1 MAITL
6 IPLSRKF
13 RSIDVESRIRV
24 ATNQLDNKTIGMTD
38 FKALIN
44 VNTLNLIEALGD
56 KTARDYRIKVT
67 RTVTADNE
75 IDLSDLKINNI
86 IKLKDSDYG
95 LIGVKD
101 EDEWENLGNIEDYR
115 ESIFFIRY
123 GEIIS
128 IFKGNLI
135 SVLGTI
141 SLYYDREPILVTAD
155 TDYIDLKDK
164 YIPQLIELCKK
175 DIYEIVSPTIV
186 KA

>member
-1 MAITL
+1 MFQGL
-6 IPLSRKF
+6 MK
-13 RSIDVESRIRV
+13 ID
-24 ATNQLDNKTIGMTD
+24 
-38 FKALIN
+38 
-44 VNTLNLIEALGD
+44 
-56 KTARDYRIKVT
+56 
-67 RTVTADNE
+67 
-75 IDLSDLKINNI
+75 NI

-175 DIYEIVSPTIV
+175 DIYEIVSPTIA